1 MDKIASLEQEL
12 GHLGLLA
19 KGKEIYLELG
29 ENPAI
34 SYIKSSYRLLS
45 KVYHPDLNPNNK
57 NQANLTQQRLN
68 MVSRL
73 VDQMSDKEIVSVFK
87 KDATLKPLQRKKKI
101 LVVEDEFGLQEILSN
116 IFLMEGYEVRVAID
130 GEVGYEMFCQFDPDL
145 LFADVLMPKMNG
157 LELVRKIRQVKPNMK
172 VIFTSGFFGIDE
184 LRDELNKE
192 IIKYNYPTISKPF
205 KLSAMLKIVDSYLSE
220 KKADK
225 EFVRGI

>member
-12 GHLGLLA
+12 GHLGLLV

-29 ENPAI
+29 ENSAI

-45 KVYHPDLNPNNK
+45 KVYHPDLNPDNK

-87 KDATLKPLQRKKKI
+87 KNAILKPFQRKKKI

-116 IFLMEGYEVRVAID
+116 IFLMEGYEVKVAID
-130 GEVGYEMFCQFDPDL
+130 GEVGYEMFCQFEPDL

-157 LELVRKIRQVKPNMK
+157 LELVRKIRQVKPNIK

-184 LRDELNKE
+184 LRDELNQE

-205 KLSAMLKIVDSYLSE
+205 KLSAMLKIVASYLSE
-220 KKADK
+220 KTDK

>member
-68 MVSRL
+68 MISRL

-87 KDATLKPLQRKKKI
+87 KDATLKPFQRKKKI

-116 IFLMEGYEVRVAID
+116 IFLMEGYEVKVAID
-130 GEVGYEMFCQFDPDL
+130 GEVGYEMFCQFEPDL
-145 LFADVLMPKMNG
+145 LFTDVLMPKMNG
-157 LELVRKIRQVKPNMK
+157 LELVRKIRQVKPNIK

-184 LRDELNKE
+184 LRDELNQE

-220 KKADK
+220 KKTGK

>member
-57 NQANLTQQRLN
+57 NQAKLTQQRLN

-87 KDATLKPLQRKKKI
+87 KNAMLKPLQKKKI

-116 IFLMEGYEVRVAID
+116 IFLMEGYEVKVAID
-130 GEVGYEMFCQFDPDL
+130 GEVGYEMFCQFEPDL
-145 LFADVLMPKMNG
+145 LFTDVLMPKMDG
-157 LELVRKIRQVKPNMK
+157 LELVRKIRQLKPNIK

-184 LRDELNKE
+184 LRDELNQE

-220 KKADK
+220 KTDKA
-225 EFVRGI
+225 FVRGI

>member
-87 KDATLKPLQRKKKI
+87 KDATLKPFQRKKKI

-116 IFLMEGYEVRVAID
+116 IFLMEGYEVKVAID
-130 GEVGYEMFCQFDPDL
+130 GEVGYEMFCQFEPDL
-145 LFADVLMPKMNG
+145 LFTDVLMPKMNG
-157 LELVRKIRQVKPNMK
+157 LELVRKIRQVKPNIK

-184 LRDELNKE
+184 LRDELNQE

-205 KLSAMLKIVDSYLSE
+205 KLSAMLKIVDSYMTE
-220 KKADK
+220 KTAK

>member
-68 MVSRL
+68 MISRL

-87 KDATLKPLQRKKKI
+87 KDATLNPFQRKKKI

-130 GEVGYEMFCQFDPDL
+130 GEVGYEMFCQFEPDL

-157 LELVRKIRQVKPNMK
+157 LELVRKIRQVKPNIK

-184 LRDELNKE
+184 LRDELNQE

-220 KKADK
+220 KKTGK

>member
-1 MDKIASLEQEL
+1 MNKVASLEQEL
-12 GHLGLLA
+12 SHLGLLA
-19 KGKEIYLELG
+19 KGREIYLELG
-29 ENPAI
+29 ENSAI

-45 KVYHPDLNPNNK
+45 KVYHPDLNPDNK
-57 NQANLTQQRLN
+57 NQAKITQQRLN

-73 VDQMSDKEIVSVFK
+73 VDQMSDKEIVAVFK

-130 GEVGYEMFCQFDPDL
+130 GEAGYETFCQFEPDL
-145 LFADVLMPKMNG
+145 IFTDVLMPKMNG
-157 LELVRKIRQVKPNMK
+157 LELTRKIRQIKPNIK

-184 LRDELNKE
+184 LRDEMNQE

-205 KLSAMLKIVDSYLSE
+205 KLSAMLKIVDSYMSE
-220 KKADK
+220 TIDK
-225 EFVRGI
+225 EFVRGV